1 MKKGLITWL
10 AVMLMAGA
18 NVFAQTLNFCEDEPT
33 QTDLLT
39 DTGCDAGD
47 IILGSLDGILYV
59 TVITDGGW
67 TLLQTR
73 IAVGDSIADIPLNA
87 CGCPATEAFPYASLQ
102 NKQTMYVEAIPLN
115 SFPHDSNIVVMV
127 NSLVDWDHCAN
138 GGPAPVCAQPCDDPV
153 EECSPCDG
161 KVTQLELL
169 YTGADDGVI
178 TVMQKDGAV
187 VFGPTLVASMETIS
201 FTGTDKK
208 GTLGTEIS
216 IYVDSV
222 LNTKIH
228 TSCSQPI
235 GPGLVKGDFEVLSGE
250 SRNGGPLCP
259 PGVVD
264 DDDSSDDK
272 SCDDRS
278 RDDDSRD
285 SKCRDSKYSKSGK
298 SCDHDSRDAKSCVS
312 KDSKSSKSWERDSKY
327 AKSGKSCDDD
337 SRDAKKRDSK
347 YAKSGKS
354 CDHDSRDSKKCSV
367 KCAPHGKSCDHDSR
381 DDDSRDSRCGDDDD
395 PIDPPT
401 DCIPCVPVSTI
412 ISAWGDGV
420 KFDCGACVYYIEHE
434 LGECPSTLP
443 DA

>member
-1 MKKGLITWL
+1 MKKGLIVWL
-10 AVMLMAGA
+10 AVMLTASA
-18 NVFAQTLNFCEDEPT
+18 SVFAQTLNFCEDEPT

-73 IAVGDSIADIPLNA
+73 IAVGDSIEDIPLNA

-102 NKQTMYVEAIPLN
+102 NKQTMYVEAIPLD

-127 NSLVDWDHCAN
+127 NSLVDWDNCAN
-138 GGPAPVCAQPCDDPV
+138 GGPAPVCALPCDDPV
-153 EECSPCDG
+153 EECAPCDG

-169 YTGADDGVI
+169 YTGADAGVI

-187 VFGPTLVASMETIS
+187 VFGPTLVSSMETFS

-250 SRNGGPLCP
+250 SRNGGLLCP
-259 PGVVD
+259 PGVD

-285 SKCRDSKYSKSGK
+285 AKCRDSKYSKSGK
-298 SCDHDSRDAKSCVS
+298 SCDHDSRDSKSCES
-312 KDSKSSKSWERDSKY
+312 KESKSSKSRDRDSRY
-327 AKSGKSCDDD
+327 S
-337 SRDAKKRDSK
+337 
-347 YAKSGKS
+347 KSGKS
-354 CDHDSRDSKKCSV
+354 CDHDSRDAKKCES
-367 KCAPHGKSCDHDSR
+367 KYTKYNKSCDHDSR
-381 DDDSRDSRCGDDDD
+381 DDDSRDSRCGEDD
-395 PIDPPT
+395 PIDPP
-401 DCIPCVPVSTI
+401 DCIPCVPVSTV

-420 KFDCGACVYYIEHE
+420 KFDCGACVYYIEHQLE
-434 LGECPSTLP
+434 ECPPTLP